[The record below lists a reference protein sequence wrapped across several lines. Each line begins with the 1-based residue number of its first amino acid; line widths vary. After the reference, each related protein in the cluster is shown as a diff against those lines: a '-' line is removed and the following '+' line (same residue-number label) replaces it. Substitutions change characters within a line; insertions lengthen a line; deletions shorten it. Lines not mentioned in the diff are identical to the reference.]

1 MKNFFILQL
10 LLLLTFNGTMLG
22 MRASKLI
29 AYKNQQR
36 TYSNQVNNKTFTE
49 VIYNSEVVYD
59 DELQKMK
66 DKALK
71 GESYIL
77 RSRSEDDSNQNK
89 RSFYVWDNK

>member
-1 MKNFFILQL
+1 
-10 LLLLTFNGTMLG
+10 MLG